1 MRPRNFTHTP
11 SCSWLTHARS
21 MMISNPMKG
30 AQAGDGE
37 SDTANADKGG
47 LMTSE
52 ERSTGAVDRKVYFEY
67 MKAMGPR
74 VVLLSLVALFVVSN
88 FTVQIQQW

>member
-1 MRPRNFTHTP
+1 
-11 SCSWLTHARS
+11 
-21 MMISNPMKG
+21 MMISCTQE
-30 AQAGDGE
+30 AQADDDDSG
-37 SDTANADKGG
+37 TANATKGG

-52 ERSTGAVDRKVYFEY
+52 ERSTGAVGRRVYLEY
-67 MKAMGPR
+67 MKAMGPK

>member
-1 MRPRNFTHTP
+1 MTVTHTVDGV
-11 SCSWLTHARS
+11 CDATHACTQ
-21 MMISNPMKG
+21 G
-30 AQAGDGE
+30 AQADGGDV
-37 SDTANADKGG
+37 DADGNVAKGG

-52 ERSTGAVDRKVYFEY
+52 ERSTGAVDRRVYFEY

-74 VVLLSLVALFVVSN
+74 VVLLSLVALFFVSN